1 MIQHQKE
8 VELSGGVSAAKQEQV
23 EEEDDDDDD
32 HDRVSTASPVL

>member
-23 EEEDDDDDD
+23 EEEEDDDD

>member
-23 EEEDDDDDD
+23 EEEDDDDD